1 MIFNRQLNL
10 NCGNKVAIIGTGFV
24 GSTTAY
30 SLMLDG
36 IASEIVLIDK
46 DKKLAQGHA
55 LDLMHGMQFTNS
67 TNIIAGD
74 SFELVADAKIVIVT
88 AGAAQKSDQSRSE
101 LLNTNVNIFK
111 NIIPEIVKHNKDCIL
126 LIVTNPL
133 DVMTYVAYKLSG
145 FEKCKVFGTGTVLDT
160 SRLRY
165 LMGQEFKISPKD
177 INAYILGEHG
187 DSQFVWWSHANIAGM
202 PISNFTQDEK
212 DLLNKLYKKVK
223 DLVYEV
229 IDKKGATYFAI
240 ATVITKIIRAILTNQ
255 ARVLTV
261 SSVVSDE
268 NGKELCISV
277 PTVLRSGGICQVLNI
292 DLDKQEQLLWDKSCS
307 KIKAEIAQALD
318 IIY

>member
-1 MIFNRQLNL
+1 MKSNL
-10 NCGNKVAIIGTGFV
+10 NSSNKVAIIGTGFV

-36 IASEIVLIDK
+36 IASDIALIDRDSK
-46 DKKLAQGHA
+46 IARGHA
-55 LDLMHGMQFTNS
+55 LDLEHGMQFTNS
-67 TNIIAGD
+67 ANIVAGD
-74 SFELVADAKIVIVT
+74 SFELVENAKIVIVT
-88 AGAAQKSDQSRSE
+88 AGSAQISGQPRSE
-101 LLNTNVNIFK
+101 LLKTNINIFK
-111 NIIPEIVKHNKDCIL
+111 KIIPEIAKYNKDCIL

-145 FEKCKVFGTGTVLDT
+145 FEKCKVFGSGTVLDT

-202 PISNFTQDEK
+202 PIANFSKDEK
-212 DLLNKLYKKVK
+212 ELLNKLYKKVR
-223 DLVYEV
+223 DSVYEV

-240 ATVITKIIRAILTNQ
+240 ATVITKMVRAILTNQ
-255 ARVLTV
+255 ARVFTV
-261 SSVVSDE
+261 SSVIKDKDGSD
-268 NGKELCISV
+268 LCISI
-277 PTVLRSGGICQVLNI
+277 PTVLRTGGICQVLNV
-292 DLDKQEQLLWDKSCS
+292 DLDKQEQIFWDKSCN
-307 KIKAEIAQALD
+307 KIKSEIAQALD